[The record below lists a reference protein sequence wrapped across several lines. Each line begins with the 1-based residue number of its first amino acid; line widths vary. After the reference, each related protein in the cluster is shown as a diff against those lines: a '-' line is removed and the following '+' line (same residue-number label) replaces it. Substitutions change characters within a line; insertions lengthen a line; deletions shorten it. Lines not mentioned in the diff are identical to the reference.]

1 MMPFLAAGHALEP
14 LTLSPQGKLFLGLGA
29 LEDTQA
35 CTDVSEHAVALTRST
50 LQRIADVIVPMT
62 FAICRNWALS
72 PDLSAVIEVTERLEE
87 LVRFAPLGFL
97 VLERMIRLYHW
108 A

>member
-1 MMPFLAAGHALEP
+1 
-14 LTLSPQGKLFLGLGA
+14 
-29 LEDTQA
+29 
-35 CTDVSEHAVALTRST
+35 
-50 LQRIADVIVPMT
+50 MT

>member
-1 MMPFLAAGHALEP
+1 MPSRWLDPPFNA
-14 LTLSPQGKLFLGLGA
+14 SRMWSF
-29 LEDTQA
+29 
-35 CTDVSEHAVALTRST
+35 
-50 LQRIADVIVPMT
+50 PMT